1 LRLKSHPAL
10 TVWLTQLVVSKPS
23 ASNPGIIHHCVD
35 CSALSPPTDPERS
48 SIGENAAWRL
58 SRRPTRDG
66 RLVLEWRCPSCW
78 TQRLR
83 SQKTG

>member
-1 LRLKSHPAL
+1 
-10 TVWLTQLVVSKPS
+10 
-23 ASNPGIIHHCVD
+23 VD

-78 TQRLR
+78 AQRLR